1 MLLALNNVLAES
13 LEPNEVVRVF
23 VKSLQNNDIQN
34 ISDTADIVRIAS
46 NSRHSMN
53 SNQLVDTFKEI
64 DVDKINFQERDSK
77 EWPST
82 LTVSMLEP
90 ISYDFNL
97 EWKKATIEKQEDH
110 YVVVSVHP

>member
-82 LTVSMLEP
+82 LTVSMLEQ
-90 ISYDFNL
+90 I
-97 EWKKATIEKQEDH
+97 
-110 YVVVSVHP
+110 